1 MPNPMTVPV
10 MSTVMPN
17 PMTTTNTVS
26 SMGAQGLPMSNA
38 LPIIVNEN
46 TPNLAEIQSFPV
58 IVSGGG
64 IHMHQ
69 DPVSGQ
75 RYRMNDEFHSRIPQI
90 LADRQSSTTNGL
102 NSMTESSTEQVDSVI
117 LDYIGSSSPSNSMTV
132 SNNSMK
138 NLQSEIDLSSNP
150 SSVQSRRRNIT
161 INSNN
166 RTSRSNS
173 IGNYSSFGNGNI
185 FSMMGTNTRN
195 QGLNG
200 FNLNQSQQTN
210 RTFQNQRSTNTFSSM
225 KENQEQSTSTST
237 SQFIPQIVVKYPTN
251 TFSSMQGVNYDS
263 YQNTTYTPTN
273 SFTSAVSSGIS
284 YTRTNQS
291 MLPTNKF
298 YNT

>member
-1 MPNPMTVPV
+1 
-10 MSTVMPN
+10 
-17 PMTTTNTVS
+17 
-26 SMGAQGLPMSNA
+26 
-38 LPIIVNEN
+38 
-46 TPNLAEIQSFPV
+46 
-58 IVSGGG
+58 
-64 IHMHQ
+64 MHQ